1 MPHWSE
7 AAMHRTALPVLVLVA
22 SLAIAYPL
30 PATAAGPPPNYVQLK
45 LGGYFPMASDVD
57 TFDSGFNGE
66 VAVGRYLAPGFAVEG
81 GVGYFETQ
89 GRMPGTSVD
98 RELEVVPLTFSL
110 RGTVPYGPFEA
121 YGMAGVGVYFI
132 DDKLS
137 SPAFQGQGAS
147 DSAADVGLHLGL
159 GGKYTMA
166 NNVFF
171 SLEGKYLWLS
181 TGTFGIDTRL
191 DGAVLTV
198 NIGYRF

>member
-1 MPHWSE
+1 
-7 AAMHRTALPVLVLVA
+7 MHRNALPILALLA
-22 SLAIAYPL
+22 SLALVL
-30 PATAAGPPPNYVQLK
+30 PFTATAAGPPPNYFLVK

-66 VAVGRYLAPGFAVEG
+66 ASVGRYLAPGFAVEG
-81 GVGYFETQ
+81 GLGFFETK
-89 GRMPGTSVD
+89 GRVPGTTVD
-98 RELEVVPLTFSL
+98 REFQVVPLTFSL

-137 SPAFQGQGAS
+137 SPVFPGQGSS
-147 DSAADVGLHLGL
+147 DSAADVGLYLGI
-159 GGKYTMA
+159 GGKYNLA

-171 SLEGKYLWLS
+171 GLEGKYLWLS
-181 TGTFGIDTRL
+181 TGTFGTDTRL
-191 DGAVLTV
+191 DGAVLTA

>member
-1 MPHWSE
+1 
-7 AAMHRTALPVLVLVA
+7 MHRPVLPVLALLATLALVLPA
-22 SLAIAYPL
+22 
-30 PATAAGPPPNYVQLK
+30 PATAAGPPPNYVQVK
-45 LGGYFPMASDVD
+45 LGGYFPMSSDID
-57 TFDSGFNGE
+57 TYDSGFNVE
-66 VAVGRYLAPGFAVEG
+66 ASLGRYLAPGFAVEG
-81 GVGYFETQ
+81 GIGLFETE
-89 GRMPGTSVD
+89 GRRPGSSVY
-98 RELEVVPLTFSL
+98 REFEVIPLTFSL